1 MELLANDI
9 DSHEMIPGHLLGD
22 VLGKPGRIMGRL
34 FEVMDELRP
43 DPTPTNM
50 HQPDIV
56 GDVSPIEP
64 CDIWKIKG
72 PPAPSAIDMH
82 RRLEVL
88 DTMGI
93 DRQLVFPTTAIAAM
107 MVGGMNDTAFDMRFG
122 GDVSMLE
129 GMSRPEFTASFL
141 RAYNEWV
148 TSEPVLADGRI
159 RMVGIVPTSENL
171 SEMIATGRKL
181 IDSGVRAV
189 YVQADNPPGGLSPA
203 HSELDPFWRMF
214 EEADVPVTLHIG
226 TEFAF
231 LDPRWSMAE
240 TFMDLFQSPEIP
252 NTTIH
257 MFATVHMAVDN
268 YLSTMVLGGVFERF
282 PRLRVGLLEV
292 GAHWVGNAARRM
304 DMYVGVFPGS
314 AAARF
319 PLKPSEY
326 IARNVRVSPFNF
338 EPIDRYFK
346 DDPDLADV
354 FCFSSDYPHVEGTK
368 DALDNMAAKVEPLG
382 EELATKFFTKNAEWL
397 LP

>member
-1 MELLANDI
+1 M
-9 DSHEMIPGHLLGD
+9 
-22 VLGKPGRIMGRL
+22 

-93 DRQLVFPTTAIAAM
+93 DRQLVSPDDRDRRDDGGRHERHGLRHAIRRRRLDARRHVEAGVHGQLPAGLQR
-107 MVGGMNDTAFDMRFG
+107 VGHERARAG
-122 GDVSMLE
+122 G
-129 GMSRPEFTASFL
+129 RPD
-141 RAYNEWV
+141 
-148 TSEPVLADGRI
+148 PDGRD
-159 RMVGIVPTSENL
+159 RAHQREPERDDRDRAQADRFRGP
-171 SEMIATGRKL
+171 
-181 IDSGVRAV
+181 AV
-189 YVQADNPPGGLSPA
+189 YVQADNPGRPLAGPLRA
-203 HSELDPFWRMF
+203 RPFWRMF

-268 YLSTMVLGGVFERF
+268 SCPPWFWAACSRGSPAAGGPAGGRCTLGRQ
-282 PRLRVGLLEV
+282 
-292 GAHWVGNAARRM
+292 RR
-304 DMYVGVFPGS
+304 S
-314 AAARF
+314 ADGHA
-319 PLKPSEY
+319 
-326 IARNVRVSPFNF
+326 
-338 EPIDRYFK
+338 
-346 DDPDLADV
+346 
-354 FCFSSDYPHVEGTK
+354 
-368 DALDNMAAKVEPLG
+368 
-382 EELATKFFTKNAEWL
+382 
-397 LP
+397 